1 MVFRKRSDQAFDT
14 VATQMPHLFDRR
26 GGYPSSLSPSANKS
40 DCLRCHFRLSV
51 LVSVL
56 LKVKLSSER
65 SIDNS
70 ECLA

>member
-1 MVFRKRSDQAFDT
+1 VVFRKRSDQAFDA
-14 VATQMPHLFDRR
+14 VATQLPHLFDRM
-26 GGYPSSLSPSANKS
+26 GGYPSNLSPSADKG

-51 LVSVL
+51 LVSVISNA
-56 LKVKLSSER
+56 KLSSER